1 MDLQK
6 GLHGR
11 EMCLGDSAATCIIL
25 QNKKY
30 LVSLIS
36 FETKLNAILCP
47 ANLIEMF
54 ILASD
59 TKLYIH
65 DVFCIQLSLEKKTF

>member
-30 LVSLIS
+30 LVSLTS
-36 FETKLNAILCP
+36 FEAKLNAISGP

-54 ILASD
+54 ILASR

-65 DVFCIQLSLEKKTF
+65 DVLYSTKFRKKTF